1 MSRIWEQ
8 KKVWN
13 PNFLFAPRMEIS
25 RKFLFW
31 WGPTYGRTSEGIPW
45 EFPHWCGWI
54 LKNSHVLVCET
65 LVFRIRPHQW
75 EDFQGILSPVR
86 PYLESNRAWKSELQ
100 GSEIWD
106 TRVRNL
112 RYKKSEIQVRGHE
125 NLRSEGRKSGEID
138 ERFGPFSAYNN
149 GKKIVVGLPEPPGVN
164 LWRFGGNLGNL
175 CDAKL
180 AKSAW
185 NGSRIEITG
194 WY

>member
-1 MSRIWEQ
+1 MCRIWEQ
-8 KKVWN
+8 TQSLES
-13 PNFLFAPRMEIS
+13 NFFFAPRMEIP

-31 WGPTYGRTSEGIPW
+31 WGPTYGCTSEGIPW

-65 LVFRIRPHQW
+65 LVFRIRPHRW

-86 PYLESNRAWKSELQ
+86 PYLESNWAWKSELQ

-125 NLRSEGRKSGEID
+125 HLRSEGRKSGEID
-138 ERFGPFSAYNN
+138 ERCGQFSAYDNA
-149 GKKIVVGLPEPPGVN
+149 KKIVVGLPEPPGVN
-164 LWRFGGNLGNL
+164 LKGFLENLG
-175 CDAKL
+175 KL
-180 AKSAW
+180 GDIKSWKFA
-185 NGSRIEITG
+185 
-194 WY
+194 